1 MLKKVL
7 TWALVIFLIYFV
19 ISQPTAAANM
29 TKSIGTWL
37 VDMGRGFGDFMQKVV
52 S

>member
-7 TWALVIFLIYFV
+7 TWALVIFLVYFV
-19 ISQPTAAANM
+19 VTRPGAAAGM
-29 TKSIGTWL
+29 VKSIGNWL
-37 VDMGRGFGDFMQKVV
+37 VDMGRGFGDFLSRVV

>member
-7 TWALVIFLIYFV
+7 TWALVIFLVYFV
-19 ISQPTAAANM
+19 VTRPGSAAAM
-29 TKSIGTWL
+29 VKSVGTWI
-37 VDMGRGFGDFMQKVV
+37 VDLGKGFGDFLSRVA